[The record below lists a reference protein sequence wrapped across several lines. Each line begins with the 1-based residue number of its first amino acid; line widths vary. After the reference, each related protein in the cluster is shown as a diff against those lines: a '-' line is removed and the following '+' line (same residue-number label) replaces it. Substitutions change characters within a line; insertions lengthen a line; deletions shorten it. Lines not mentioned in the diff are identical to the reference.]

1 VIVVTDSKV
10 NEINETALSA
20 MLILSKLLLTTA
32 IVHGVSWL
40 IEFEFL
46 QIIVISKRRII
57 RKRGANTADSH
68 AGKPA
73 ASFCDVA
80 TMRSRHG
87 RALAAKTATN
97 HSQDRYQT

>member
-1 VIVVTDSKV
+1 MAKLGSGIKKSYKKP
-10 NEINETALSA
+10 
-20 MLILSKLLLTTA
+20 IL
-32 IVHGVSWL
+32 V
-40 IEFEFL
+40 
-46 QIIVISKRRII
+46 
-57 RKRGANTADSH
+57 TADKNESAAPTQAESH

-97 HSQDRYQT
+97 HSQDRWHSLSTMTIENY